1 MEVRKFKCINCGQMF
16 ETDNPDPLCPNCCSD
31 NITPCKKGASG
42 IALFFAVLG
51 SIAIGFGGVYIYK
64 SMGETEPLAQEQY
77 GTYEPIEQPVR
88 PVQITGEKPVEKI
101 PEKPALSTVPTFIT
115 DPVVTVAGE
124 KYNVSIKANTET
136 NDRVRYELC
145 DYNTTTVKYSNFDG
159 EFKNVEA
166 AIDGT
171 DTYTIYAVNTK
182 TNDCVS
188 INVPGF
194 KKIVVAKPIEK
205 LTKEELQEIFN
216 SGNETPEL
224 KSKFANKYTLTFYGL
239 PDDEPAPDRYSEI
252 FNRLI
257 AGWLSVEVVS
267 VKYNSMNYITAIE
280 FNVEL

>member
-31 NITPCKKGASG
+31 NITPCKKGGSG
-42 IALFFAVLG
+42 LALFFVVLG
-51 SIAIGFGGVYIYK
+51 SMILGFGGVYLYK
-64 SMGETEPLAQEQY
+64 TI
-77 GTYEPIEQPVR
+77 GTTQPTIQGSSSTTVA
-88 PVQITGEKPVEKI
+88 VEKPTNTQPINVEKPIQKVPATPELSPI
-101 PEKPALSTVPTFIT
+101 PKFVADPTVTL
-115 DPVVTVAGE
+115 VGE
-124 KYNVSIKANTET
+124 KYNVSIKAGVET
-136 NDRVRYELC
+136 KDRVRYELC
-145 DYNTTTVKYSNFDG
+145 AYNTTTVKYSNYDG
-159 EFKNVEA
+159 QFKNVEA
-166 AIDGT
+166 ATDGT
-171 DTYTIYAVNTK
+171 ETYTIYAVNEK

-205 LTKEELQEIFN
+205 LTKQELQEIFN

-224 KSKFANKYTLTFYGL
+224 KNKFANKYTLTFNGL
-239 PDDEPAPDRYSEI
+239 PDGEPAPDRYSEI

-257 AGWLSVEVVS
+257 AGWLSVEVVD

>member
-42 IALFFAVLG
+42 IALFFAMLG
-51 SIAIGFGGVYIYK
+51 SIAIGFGGVYLYK
-64 SMGETEPLAQEQY
+64 SVGKHEAVNPDQPGIY
-77 GTYEPIEQPVR
+77 NSIEQPLK
-88 PVQITGEKPVEKI
+88 PKQITGEKP
-101 PEKPALSTVPTFIT
+101 ALSAVPTFVS
-115 DPVVTVAGE
+115 DPVVTQAGE

-136 NDRVRYELC
+136 HDRVRYELC

-166 AIDGT
+166 ATDGT

-194 KKIVVAKPIEK
+194 KKIFVAKPIEK
-205 LTKEELQEIFN
+205 LTKEELQNIFN

-224 KSKFANKYTLTFYGL
+224 KSKFANKYTLTFNGL
-239 PDDEPAPDRYSEI
+239 PADEPAPDRYSEI

-257 AGWLSVEVVS
+257 AGWLSVEVVN